1 MKLKV
6 YKKENGEFLSIPC
19 CGDGIFK
26 NDNTEVHVE
35 QVSADTVRAIYVSAK
50 SNVEFDSET
59 AVRLVLENIDGLESY
74 VTGSSTYTDY
84 NCWYAPVFG
93 TDIRKISPVTQ
104 SVIWKTKEN
113 YGALLSICDKE
124 YKSEMTG
131 CKYGL
136 AIDVFDNNSG
146 EFTVPKSLA
155 AICVTGEN
163 PFVLNK
169 KAVSAAIKLLGRK
182 SGTRYDRHF
191 PGIFEYLGW
200 CSWDAFQI
208 RVSECNLVS
217 KCEEF
222 KKKNIPVKW
231 AIIDDMWADCTELD
245 TAEYDDFETMMK
257 IMKASRLNSFEA
269 SHKRFPKGLKHAVN
283 RMNEYGIKVGIWHPT
298 TGYWKGITPDTEF
311 FKKYKDELVL
321 NTAGWYQPKFEENA
335 FFEDFYAYLKA
346 CGCEFLKMDNQSSFH
361 FNRNMAPIG
370 KLASA
375 LHNNIESAAKKY
387 FDNTI
392 INCMG
397 LATENMWAR
406 PESAVVRCSDDFQPE
421 NKAWFRKHILQCT
434 FNSLFIGEIMWCD
447 YDMWWTDDNQA
458 LKNSLLRA
466 VSGGPVYVSDTLER
480 SKREVLMPLI
490 LEDGRILRCDRPGI
504 PTLDSMFINPGEG
517 TGIYKVQN
525 ICGDSGII
533 AVYNLTD
540 NKAYGTVSPADVFDL
555 PGNRFVMYEHFTKKT
570 YLLSKDD
577 AVEIEL
583 ENDEECRLFVIIPQ
597 TDITF
602 MGLTEKFISP
612 KTYERL
618 NDSTFI
624 LKETGKFAFI
634 CESAVVKVLSG
645 GKECKFEN
653 YGNFYE
659 AEAHGKEIEIITAE

>member
-6 YKKENGEFLSIPC
+6 YKKENGKFLSIPC

-35 QVSADTVRAIYVSAK
+35 QVLEDKVSAIYVSAK
-50 SNVEFDSET
+50 SEVEFDSET
-59 AVRLVLENIDGLESY
+59 AVRLVVENIDGLESY

-93 TDIRKISPVTQ
+93 TDIRKISPITQ

-169 KAVSAAIKLLGRK
+169 KAVSAGIKLLGRK
-182 SGTRYDRHF
+182 SGTRCDRRF
-191 PGIFEYLGW
+191 PEIFEYLGW

-208 RVSECNLVS
+208 RVSEYNLVS

-283 RMNEYGIKVGIWHPT
+283 RINEYGIKVGIWHPT
-298 TGYWKGITPDTEF
+298 TGYWKGIMPGTEF
-311 FKKYKDELVL
+311 FEKYKDELVL
-321 NTAGWYQPKFEENA
+321 NTAGWYQPKFEKNT

-346 CGCEFLKMDNQSSFH
+346 CGCEFLKVDNQSSFH

-375 LHNNIESAAKKY
+375 LHNNVESAAKKY
-387 FDNTI
+387 FDNTV

-434 FNSLFIGEIMWCD
+434 FNCLFIGEIMWCD

-466 VSGGPVYVSDTLER
+466 VSGGPIYVSDTLER

-490 LEDGRILRCDRPGI
+490 FENGRILRCDRPAI
-504 PTLDSMFINPGEG
+504 PTLDCLFINPTEG

-540 NKAYGTVSPADVFDL
+540 NKAYGTVSPSDVFDL
-555 PGNRFVMYEHFTKKT
+555 PGNRFVMYEHFTQKI
-570 YLLSKDD
+570 YSLSKEET
-577 AVEIEL
+577 VGLEL
-583 ENDEECRLFVIIPQ
+583 ENDEECRLFVVIPQ
-597 TDITF
+597 ADITF
-602 MGLTEKFISP
+602 IGLTEKFISP

-618 NDSTFI
+618 NDNTFL
-624 LKETGKFAFI
+624 LKESGKFAFV
-634 CESAVVKVLSG
+634 CESTVVKVLSD
-645 GKECKFEN
+645 GKECEFEN
-653 YGNFYE
+653 RGNFYE
-659 AEAHGKEIEIITAE
+659 AEAPDTEIEIITAE